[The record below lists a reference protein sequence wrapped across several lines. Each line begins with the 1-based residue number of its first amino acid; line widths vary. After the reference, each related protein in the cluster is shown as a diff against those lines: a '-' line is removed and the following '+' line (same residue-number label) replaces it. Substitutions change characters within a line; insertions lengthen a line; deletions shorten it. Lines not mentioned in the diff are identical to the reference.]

1 MLSKLIAQA
10 RQATGAAEHYTPGFT
25 EPTHITAQR
34 AASAGVVRLADP
46 LPEYTLDPQRPTQAL
61 VQHQAGRRVPMST
74 AILQNSRVCQAGA
87 RLVPVEAAP
96 DAVPMGNGEM
106 VWQRRA
112 SRFSVIEAG
121 VFQPVEDGDDA
132 TATALPILSTEI
144 APGDSA
150 THGLRLEIPRTMLKE
165 HGDEWVEHV
174 AMTALALGLSNLAD
188 AVLLAAIKSATPGAF
203 SIGAAAARGLRF
215 GELRGIVGTAGNGA
229 AVGADG
235 ALRAAGVAA
244 ELSDQIDATF
254 VGSFARAGVAVNEEI
269 FLIVDRVNVAGAMAL
284 TAWVNL
290 QPLLPDATAFWNV
303 PAVEAA

>member
-1 MLSKLIAQA
+1 MQLIELFQQA
-10 RQATGAAEHYTPGFT
+10 RQETGVVEHFAPGFVD
-25 EPTHITAQR
+25 PIHRTAKR
-34 AASAGVVRLADP
+34 AASVGVIRLDEA
-46 LPEYTLDPQRPTQAL
+46 LPELTLDPQRPTMAL
-61 VQHQAGRRVPMST
+61 AQHQAGRRVPLST
-74 AILQNSRVCQAGA
+74 AVIDNSRVCQAGA

-96 DAVPMGNGEM
+96 EAVPMGDSM
-106 VWQRRA
+106 AWQRRA

-121 VFQPVEDGDDA
+121 AFQEVDDGDDVA
-132 TATALPILSTEI
+132 ASAMPIKSVNIALGEAS
-144 APGDSA
+144 
-150 THGLRLEIPRTMLKE
+150 THGVRFEIPRTMLKE

-174 AMTALALGLSNLAD
+174 AMTAVALGLSNLAD

-235 ALRAAGVAA
+235 ALRAAGVTA
-244 ELSDQIDATF
+244 ELSGQTDSTI
-254 VGSFARAGVAVNEEI
+254 VGAFARAGVAISEEI
-269 FLIVDRVNVAGAMAL
+269 FVIVDRVNVAGAMAL

-303 PAVEAA
+303 PAGGAA